1 MSSIVEHLSGMP
13 APLASSVPSELA
25 SPTFRQRSPRSA
37 AAAARAAGAAEE
49 ARSGSA
55 DSAAAH
61 AAPPPAGA
69 APPALAAT
77 SLQLL
82 HLQEVLFAR
91 PPLLRSPLPPSGL
104 QQSPLIPRPRTTH
117 RGGEV

>member
-1 MSSIVEHLSGMP
+1 MP

-82 HLQEVLFAR
+82 HLQEVLL
-91 PPLLRSPLPPSGL
+91 PLLGRTSDTSGFIDDRRQWNEIQEELRRKQPGL
-104 QQSPLIPRPRTTH
+104 QVITVL
-117 RGGEV
+117 G

>member
-1 MSSIVEHLSGMP
+1 MNGSLLLLLWLLLLMAAVVRV
-13 APLASSVPSELA
+13 PLLA
-25 SPTFRQRSPRSA
+25 FVQFHHGRILVA
-37 AAAARAAGAAEE
+37 GFVGAGAVVE
-49 ARSGSA
+49 AVTDE
-55 DSAAAH
+55 DSANVVVEN
-61 AAPPPAGA
+61 GSS
-69 APPALAAT
+69 AAT

-117 RGGEV
+117 RGGKV